1 MRQEIYTRESRTRDI
16 EKGDSEYFK
25 REILLSVKNN
35 LSTDNLE
42 RYKSLIINNYNNSPA
57 LFKVLSLQDKETT
70 LNNSLIRIGLEF
82 DKRDYDKELK
92 KVMLPLELD
101 LLKLEEF
108 SLNFKVI
115 DNKLQIGK
123 YVKIGDTMGFDGS
136 VIKIEDEGIL
146 IIRKID
152 LDKVDFFNIT
162 LNLLIESNKSGR
174 VRRTRKLKE
183 NLLEEVNKIIKKGE

>member
-16 EKGDSEYFK
+16 EQGDTNYFK

-57 LFKVLSLQDKETT
+57 LFKCLSLEDSEKT